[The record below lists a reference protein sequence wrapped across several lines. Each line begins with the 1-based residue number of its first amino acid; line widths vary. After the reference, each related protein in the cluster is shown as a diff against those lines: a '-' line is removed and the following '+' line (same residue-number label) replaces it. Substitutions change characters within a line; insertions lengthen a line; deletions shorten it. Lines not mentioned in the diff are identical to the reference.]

1 MVLPA
6 SAAGRNSFNIP
17 TTQRHERGVPSHPQL
32 SILVL
37 IEHMTRGDKKSPIFD
52 QNRRASADVFKEVP
66 EGSVNGQNRPTK
78 SHHDQIGAHIRAL
91 SYGVVNRYHHAQ
103 DPPPKLRRRTSWPD
117 STSKR

>member
-78 SHHDQIGAHIRAL
+78 SHHDQIGAHIRAI
-91 SYGVVNRYHHAQ
+91 SYAVFCLKNKTK
-103 DPPPKLRRRTSWPD
+103 DTTPNLRRRSAWPD